1 MIKSQIMFQKIKFTL
16 PILFT
21 FLCVGLLNAQTIYED
36 FQSSKLGESR
46 QLKIQLPR
54 NYDENQDKVYPL
66 FIVLDGDYLF
76 EAVAGNVDYYSYWED
91 MPEAIIVGINQIDTR
106 EADCYYSEQNYLPVK
121 TGAKFFEFI
130 GMELIPHLNN
140 TYRTANF
147 RVAVGHGET
156 ASFINYYLFK
166 DSPIFQAY
174 MAISPDLAP
183 GMIENI
189 SERLKQFETKI
200 FYYLAT
206 STDDIKPLR
215 EDANMLN
222 TNISALENK
231 QLLYGFDEFEGPTHY
246 SLPAYAIPKA
256 LESIFFVFQPI
267 SKTEYKERILTLET
281 SPVDYL
287 NEKYQMINNLFGLKK
302 QVLINDFKAISAAIE
317 KNKKFEFYEALGKLA
332 RKEYPDTLLGNYY
345 LARFYEENG
354 SPKKAMKTYRSA
366 YILEE
371 VAGITKDLMLDK
383 ANAIKADF
391 GY

>member
-1 MIKSQIMFQKIKFTL
+1 MIKSQIMLQKIKFSL
-16 PILFT
+16 PALIA
-21 FLCVGLLNAQTIYED
+21 FLCVSLLNAQTIYED

-54 NYDENQDKVYPL
+54 NYAENEDKVYPL

-106 EADCYYSEQNYLPVK
+106 DADCYYSEQNYLPVK
-121 TGAKFFEFI
+121 TGAAFFEFI
-130 GMELIPHLNN
+130 GMELIPHLNK
-140 TYRTANF
+140 TYRTADF

-156 ASFINYYLFK
+156 ARFINYYLFK
-166 DSPIFQAY
+166 NNPVFQAY
-174 MAISPDLAP
+174 MVISPDLAP
-183 GMIENI
+183 GMIDNI
-189 SERLKQFETKI
+189 SERLKQSQTKI

-215 EDANMLN
+215 EDANVLN
-222 TNISALENK
+222 TNLSTLENK
-231 QLLYGFDEFEGPTHY
+231 QLLFGFDEFEGPTHY

-287 NEKYQMINNLFGLKK
+287 NEKYRMINDLFGLKK

-317 KNKKFEFYEALGKLA
+317 KNKKFEFYEALGKLG

-345 LARFYEENG
+345 LARFYEETG
-354 SPKKAMKTYRSA
+354 ESKKAMRTYRSA
-366 YILEE
+366 YVLEE
-371 VAGITKDLMLDK
+371 IAGITKDLMLDK